1 MILAR
6 RVELWEWISCARHSK
21 SFVRRD
27 DIFFFF
33 HCCYFLQWREGFRIK
48 EGLFMIKRMNW
59 NFVLFGLGA
68 PSTWGILYIILFFQR
83 HLAEE
88 TCLIFL
94 TFLFNNCFLT
104 ESYNWSL
111 PAYHNSSGTLWVY
124 GDSLG
129 LFFHQ
134 AISSRPLCKRLYSK
148 CKNSYN
154 WLYPRIDG
162 KTEKDLDLDFR
173 PEKVLNA
180 IRDVLHT
187 TDLQQPSSVL
197 LLNLGLH
204 YPYSLNFTTFQ
215 KALGMVINLLKETK
229 YKAKVIWKST
239 TAIFKHKGTKFN
251 PTDKRFLTPQVS
263 AYFSVMITLDW

>member
-1 MILAR
+1 MIKL
-6 RVELWEWISCARHSK
+6 
-21 SFVRRD
+21 SFFSVYFNL
-27 DIFFFF
+27 IN
-33 HCCYFLQWREGFRIK
+33 YFLISLQFYFRD
-48 EGLFMIKRMNW
+48 F
-59 NFVLFGLGA
+59 
-68 PSTWGILYIILFFQR
+68 
-83 HLAEE
+83 
-88 TCLIFL
+88 
-94 TFLFNNCFLT
+94 
-104 ESYNWSL
+104 
-111 PAYHNSSGTLWVY
+111 
-124 GDSLG
+124 
-129 LFFHQ
+129 
-134 AISSRPLCKRLYSK
+134 
-148 CKNSYN
+148 
-154 WLYPRIDG
+154 
-162 KTEKDLDLDFR
+162 DFR

-215 KALGMVINLLKETK
+215 KVLGMVINLLKETK